1 MYTDHYGLTGQP
13 FQLTPDAR
21 FWFDSRTHRK
31 AMAYLGYGLAQ
42 GEGFIVVTGEIG
54 AGKST
59 LVAHLMATIDRA
71 RLNAISLV
79 STQVEGDDM
88 LRLVAQGLG
97 LATGAVE
104 KARLLDAVEQRL
116 DEELRAGKRTLLIV
130 DEAQNLP
137 VSALEELRM
146 LSNFQVGGQAL
157 LQILLLGQP
166 EFRDKL
172 AAPGLEQLRQ
182 RVIATH
188 HLDAM
193 GADEVE
199 AYVRHRLTRGRLAGQ
214 SRLRRRRVR
223 RDPPPAAAAFRAGS
237 TSSPTGCCST
247 PRSKT
252 PSRSAPTRSR
262 RSPPTWAP
270 TMPPAA
276 PRRRPR
282 ARSKVLPLRSARPS
296 AVPFAEPARPQPA
309 RRRSIP
315 RSPRRI
321 AALEARAEEQEAT
334 LRRVLDPA
342 GRLGRDRQPRA
353 RPSARTPRNRERR
366 CATPSPSMSRT
377 GSRSAPSRR

>member
-1 MYTDHYGLTGQP
+1 MYTDHYRLTGQP

-42 GEGFIVVTGEIG
+42 GEGFITVTGEIG

-59 LVAHLMATIDRA
+59 LVAHVMANIDRA

-97 LATGAVE
+97 IGTGLVE

-116 DEELRAGKRTLLIV
+116 EEALRAGKRTLLIV

-146 LSNFQVGGQAL
+146 LSNFQIAGRAL
-157 LQILLLGQP
+157 LQIVLLGQP

-172 AAPGLEQLRQ
+172 AGPGLEQLRQ

-193 GADEVE
+193 DADEVA
-199 AYVRHRLTRGRLAGQ
+199 AYVRHRLTRVDWQGNPDFEPAALEAVHRHSGGIPRRVNQIMQRVLLAGALENAALVTAATVEAVAADMGADAAPQ
-214 SRLRRRRVR
+214 PAR
-223 RDPPPAAAAFRAGS
+223 AAA
-237 TSSPTGCCST
+237 
-247 PRSKT
+247 
-252 PSRSAPTRSR
+252 SAPEASDE
-262 RSPPTWAP
+262 
-270 TMPPAA
+270 
-276 PRRRPR
+276 
-282 ARSKVLPLRSARPS
+282 KVLPLRSARRAPE
-296 AVPFAEPARPQPA
+296 AAPAPVLVPDPQLEQ
-309 RRRSIP
+309 
-315 RSPRRI
+315 RI
-321 AALEARAEEQEAT
+321 AALEARAEEQEAM
-334 LRRVLDPA
+334 LRRVLILLVDWVENGSQDTA
-342 GRLGRDRQPRA
+342 Y
-353 RPSARTPRNRERR
+353 RTH
-366 CATPSPSMSRT
+366 A
-377 GSRSAPSRR
+377 A